1 MLISGIWKQRL
12 NSCEKNDRGISLV
25 WNFDRNTQQGASLL
39 VKTYYLMKDC
49 IGLSRLCTSSDFIS
63 LRLELRIKQTIITF
77 FNIKELCRKNTKCF
91 FISFSSFILQMPT
104 TCFESFNINF
114 TVAFSK
120 LYICFL
126 NSFFCSFIKKNHFLQ
141 PLNVSKNHM
150 VCNSFLCSGQLGDE
164 RVRKSARGLDISKSL
179 SLWLNFMKKASK
191 YC

>member
-1 MLISGIWKQRL
+1 
-12 NSCEKNDRGISLV
+12 
-25 WNFDRNTQQGASLL
+25 
-39 VKTYYLMKDC
+39 MKDC

-91 FISFSSFILQMPT
+91 FISLSSFILQMPT

-150 VCNSFLCSGQLGDE
+150 FCNSFLCSGQLGDE

-179 SLWLNFMKKASK
+179 SL
-191 YC
+191 